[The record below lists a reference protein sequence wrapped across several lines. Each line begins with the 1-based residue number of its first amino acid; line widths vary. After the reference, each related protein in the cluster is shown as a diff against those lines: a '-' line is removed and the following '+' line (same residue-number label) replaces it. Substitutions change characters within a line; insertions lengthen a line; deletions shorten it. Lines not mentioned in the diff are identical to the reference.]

1 MKPRSTGSKGQSQPA
16 LDEGYKQTPPD
27 AASDALDA
35 LQGHIEVASRVG
47 AELASIAKLFR
58 LSWDY
63 SRSGGSDAAEEFLVD
78 ILEERGVQLVNL
90 GGEAV
95 CAIGELSKTISN
107 AEVSR

>member
-1 MKPRSTGSKGQSQPA
+1 MKGKAQLNP
-16 LDEGYKQTPPD
+16 DEGNKQAPTD
-27 AASDALDA
+27 AASDALDT
-35 LQGHIEVASRVG
+35 LQGHIEVASKVG

-63 SRSGGSDAAEEFLVD
+63 SGNGGSNDAEEFLVD
-78 ILEERGVQLVNL
+78 LLEERGVQLVNL

-95 CAIGELSKTISN
+95 CAIGELSKTISS